1 MRKFKSLIVAVA
13 GVAIVAAAAYA
24 QPFGDHGGGSGWH
37 YHGTSALA
45 VCLAAA
51 PEAVKTGLRTT
62 FESSSIDADMQ
73 AVIAAK
79 QALSRQILAKTA
91 DLTSYE
97 TALSNAERKLQ
108 QDKDAIAANIC
119 GQLSTK
125 QLAAAS
131 TLYTNLQND
140 RATVIGYF
148 AAAHAAA
155 E

>member
-13 GVAIVAAAAYA
+13 GIALVSAAAYA
-24 QPFGDHGGGSGWH
+24 HSFSGHSGDWH
-37 YHGTSALA
+37 VHGTSALA

-51 PEAVKTGLRTT
+51 PEAVKNNLRTS

-73 AVIAAK
+73 AVITAK

-97 TALSNAERKLQ
+97 TALSNAELKVQ

-119 GQLSTK
+119 GQLSAK

-131 TLYTNLQND
+131 TLYTNLQNE

-148 AAAHAAA
+148 AAAHATA